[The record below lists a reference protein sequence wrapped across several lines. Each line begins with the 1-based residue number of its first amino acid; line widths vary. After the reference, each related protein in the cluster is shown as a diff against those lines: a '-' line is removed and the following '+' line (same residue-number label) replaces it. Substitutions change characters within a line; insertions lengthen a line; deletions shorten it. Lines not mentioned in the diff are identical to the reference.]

1 MSTMLPVFLN
11 RRTHLGWLGLC
22 LAMQSALA
30 QPLTQVQARFDTYR
44 KQYLQEKL
52 YVHTDQSAYL
62 PGETL
67 WFRLFYVDGSQHKP
81 LSVSKVAY
89 IELINTEQRAVLQYT
104 VSLGD
109 KGGNGAMNL
118 PMSLPSGTYVLR
130 AYTQWMRG
138 SSPDFF
144 FEKVITLVNP
154 FRKPDLPFKADTLAW
169 SVQSYPEGGQL
180 VAGLPATVAVQATD
194 TKTGRGAAYRGVVLT
209 QANDTVARFNAHRFG
224 IGTFRLTP
232 APNTTYRL
240 RLTDERGRTVVRPI
254 SLPIAT
260 KGYSMQVEAGQQEQL
275 QITVRS
281 NVPDQTNPDVFL
293 LGHTRQVIGVSE
305 RQILRDGQATFTVP
319 LQQLGEGI
327 SHLTVFDATGQPVC
341 ERLWFRQPKAALTAQ
356 VTTDK
361 GTYAGRA
368 PVALSLV
375 TSRPDGGATI
385 ADASV
390 AVFRLDSLAPLD
402 PVNLPEYLW
411 LTSDLHGVVENPAYY
426 LTQTGREADVARNNL
441 MLTHGWRRFRWDAV
455 LNPPQS
461 TTLVLPESRGLTVRG
476 RVLNN
481 RTGQPA
487 ADVATFLSVPGQGA
501 RLYSRRSDAA
511 GYVRYEL
518 PELVGP
524 HELVLQPTQA
534 DSSYR
539 VELLSPY
546 AEASATTPLPPFDL
560 APTLRDALTTRS
572 LTMQVQNH
580 YFAPPLPGPQADSS
594 TFYGRPDEHY
604 RLDAYTR
611 FQTMEEVL
619 SEYVPGVAVKRLSGG
634 RFALRVN
641 NLPGKAFFDDP
652 PLMLIDGVPV
662 FDPDQL
668 MAISPLKFRTL
679 DVMTSRYFLGPL
691 AYSGI
696 LNLNSYKQDLAG
708 YRLDPKA
715 VVLDYDGLQAR
726 REFAA
731 PSYGTAV
738 QQASRLP
745 DLRQLLYWN
754 PQVMTSAAGKAGLT
768 FYSSD
773 QAGRYQVVVQALTA
787 DGHFTTA
794 SHTFTVQDVA
804 H

>member
-1 MSTMLPVFLN
+1 MLPVSPCL
-11 RRTHLGWLGLC
+11 RKYLSGLGLC
-22 LAMQSALA
+22 LTIQSALA
-30 QPLTQVQARFDTYR
+30 QPLTTVPERFDTYR
-44 KQYLQEKL
+44 KQHLQEKL
-52 YVHTDQSAYL
+52 YMHTDQSAYL
-62 PGETL
+62 PGEML
-67 WFRLFYVDGSQHKP
+67 WFRLFYVDGSLHKP

-89 IELINTEQRAVLQYT
+89 VELINTEGRAIVQTT
-104 VSLGD
+104 VGLGD
-109 KGGNGAMNL
+109 KAVGGAINL
-118 PMSLPSGTYVLR
+118 PVSLPSGTYVLR

-138 SSPDFF
+138 TSPDFF

-154 FRKPDLPFKADTLAW
+154 FRKPDLPLPTDTLAW

-194 TKTGRGAAYRGVVLT
+194 TRTGRGATYQGVVLT
-209 QANDTVARFNAHRFG
+209 QTNDTVARFTPHRFG
-224 IGTFRLTP
+224 LGTFRLTP
-232 APNTTYRL
+232 AANTTYRL
-240 RLTDERGRTVVRPI
+240 RLTDARGRAVVRPI
-254 SLPIAT
+254 TPAIANE
-260 KGYSMQVEAGQQEQL
+260 GYTMQVEAGPNEQI

-281 NVPDQTNPDVFL
+281 NVPGQTNADVYL
-293 LGHTRQVIGVSE
+293 LGHTRQVVGVSE
-305 RQILRDGQATFTVP
+305 RQSLRDGQATFMVP
-319 LQQLGEGI
+319 LQQLGEGV
-327 SHLTVFDATGQPVC
+327 SHLTVFTAAGQPVC

-356 VTTDK
+356 VTTHK
-361 GTYAGRA
+361 PTYGARTPA
-368 PVALSLV
+368 TLSL
-375 TSRPDGGATI
+375 TTRLPNGAPAI

-390 AVFRLDSLAPLD
+390 AVFRLDSLAAPD
-402 PVNLPEYLW
+402 PVNLPDYLW
-411 LTSDLHGVVENPAYY
+411 LTSDLRGTIENPAYY
-426 LTQTGREADVARNNL
+426 LTQTGPDADMARNNL

-455 LNPPQS
+455 LNPAPNTPPVFPEHQS
-461 TTLVLPESRGLTVRG
+461 LTVRG
-476 RVLNN
+476 RVLNA
-481 RTGQPA
+481 RTGQPV
-487 ADVATFLSVPGQGA
+487 ADVATYLSVPGQGS
-501 RLYSRRSDAA
+501 RLASRRSDAF

-518 PELVGP
+518 PDLVGP
-524 HELVLQPTQA
+524 HELVGQTAPP
-534 DSSYR
+534 DSTYR

-546 AEASATTPLPPFDL
+546 AETSPATPLPLFDL

-572 LTMQVQNH
+572 LSMQVQNH
-580 YFAPPLPGPQADSS
+580 YFAPALPRPQADSS

-641 NLPGKAFFDDP
+641 NQTGKAFFPDP

-662 FDPDQL
+662 FDTDQL

-691 AYSGI
+691 AYSGV

-708 YRLDPKA
+708 YRLDPRA

-731 PSYGTAV
+731 PSYGTAA

-754 PQVMTSAAGKAGLT
+754 PQVTTNAQGNATLT
-768 FYSSD
+768 MYTSD
-773 QAGRYQVVVQALTA
+773 QAGRYMVVVQALTA
-787 DGHFTTA
+787 DGRFTTT